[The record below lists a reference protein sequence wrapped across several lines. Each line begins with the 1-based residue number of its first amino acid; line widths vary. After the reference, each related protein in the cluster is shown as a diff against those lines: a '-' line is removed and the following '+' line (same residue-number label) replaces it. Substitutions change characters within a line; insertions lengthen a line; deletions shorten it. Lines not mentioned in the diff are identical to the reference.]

1 MTIAPTPVASSRGP
15 HRLYLVLLSALVLLV
30 ATGVALY
37 AWRGSSTSTTGTQ
50 GSGVAATQTRDLPAF
65 ASIDLAGANEV
76 AVLVGGKQSVVV
88 RADDNLIEEVTTQV
102 HGGVLVIDNTGSF
115 TTKSPMRVDVTVP
128 MLDTGT
134 LSGTG
139 IVRIDGVKDKQFN
152 ALLPGSG
159 VLRVSGTVDR
169 LDATLGGSGDMQLEN
184 LVARDAKVGVLGSGR
199 LQVHATEMLRATVSG
214 SGAIFYRGNPSSVTQ
229 SVTGSG
235 TIIKQ

>member
-1 MTIAPTPVASSRGP
+1 MTIAPTPVATGRAP

-37 AWRGSSTSTTGTQ
+37 AWRGTSTSTTATQ

-65 ASIDLAGANEV
+65 AAIDLAGTNEV
-76 AVLVGGKQSVVV
+76 AVVVGGKQSVVV
-88 RADDNLIEEVTTQV
+88 HADDNLIEAVITQV

-115 TTKSPMRVDVTVP
+115 TTKSPMRVDITVP
-128 MLDTGT
+128 MLDTAT
-134 LSGTG
+134 LTGTG
-139 IVRIDGVKDKQFN
+139 IVRIDGVKGKQFN

-159 VLRVSGTVDR
+159 VLRLSGIVDR

-184 LVARDAKVGVLGSGR
+184 LIARDARVDVPGSGR
-199 LQVHATEMLRATVSG
+199 LQVHATDQLRATVAG
-214 SGAIFYRGNPSSVTQ
+214 SGAIFYRGNPSSVMQ

-235 TIIKQ
+235 AIIKQ

>member
-1 MTIAPTPVASSRGP
+1 MAHGRAP

-37 AWRGSSTSTTGTQ
+37 AWRGDSTSTTGTQ
-50 GSGVAATQTRDLPAF
+50 GSGVAATQTRDLPSF
-65 ASIDLAGANEV
+65 AAVDLGGANQV
-76 AVLVGGKQSVVV
+76 AVSVGGKQSVAVH
-88 RADDNLIEEVTTQV
+88 ADDNLIEAVTTQV
-102 HGGVLVIDNTGSF
+102 HSGVLVIGNTGSF

-128 MLDTGT
+128 ILDTAT

-139 IVRIDGVKDKQFN
+139 ILRIDGVKGKQFD

-184 LVARDAKVGVLGSGR
+184 LIARDATVSVAGSGR
-199 LQVHATEMLRATVSG
+199 LQVHASGTLNASVAG
-214 SGAIFYRGNPSSVTQ
+214 SGVILYRGNPSRVTQ

-235 TIIKQ
+235 AITKQ

>member
-1 MTIAPTPVASSRGP
+1 MTIAPTPMTHGRAP

-37 AWRGSSTSTTGTQ
+37 AWRGDSTSTTGTQ
-50 GSGVAATQTRDLPAF
+50 GSGVAATQTRDLPSF
-65 ASIDLAGANEV
+65 AAVDLAGTNQV
-76 AVLVGGKQSVVV
+76 AVSVGGRQSVVFH
-88 RADDNLIEEVTTQV
+88 ADDNLIEAVTTQV
-102 HGGVLVIDNTGSF
+102 HSGVLVIGNTGSF

-128 MLDTGT
+128 TLTTAT

-139 IVRIDGVKDKQFN
+139 IVRIDGVKGKQFD

-159 VLRVSGTVDR
+159 VLRVSGTIDR

-184 LVARDAKVGVLGSGR
+184 LIARDATVSVAGSGR
-199 LQVHATEMLRATVSG
+199 LQVHASGTLNASVAG
-214 SGAIFYRGNPSSVTQ
+214 SGVILYRGNPSRVTQ

-235 TIIKQ
+235 AITKQ

>member
-1 MTIAPTPVASSRGP
+1 MTIAPTPVDPSRAP
-15 HRLYLVLLSALVLLV
+15 HRLYVVLLSALVLLV

-37 AWRGSSTSTTGTQ
+37 AWRGTSTSTTGTQ
-50 GSGVAATQTRDLPAF
+50 GSGVPATEARHVAAF
-65 ASIDLAGANEV
+65 AAVDLAGANRV
-76 AVLVGGKQSVVV
+76 AVRVGGKRSVVV
-88 RADDNLIEEVTTQV
+88 HADDNLVKLITTEVRN
-102 HGGVLVIDNTGSF
+102 GVLVIGNTGSF

-128 MLDTGT
+128 TLTTAT

-139 IVRIDGVKDKQFN
+139 ILNLDAVNGERFTARV
-152 ALLPGSG
+152 PGTG

-184 LVARDAKVGVLGSGR
+184 LVARAARVGVPGSGR
-199 LQVHATEMLRATVSG
+199 LQVHATEMLKATVSG

-235 TIIKQ
+235 VIIKQ